1 MLTLRFQRVGKTHDT
16 TFRVVAVDS
25 RFSSK
30 SGKVKEVLGWWDPRQ
45 DKFELKTER
54 INYWLKQGAQVS
66 DSCFNLL
73 IKAKII
79 EGKKRPVVIHQKKVK
94 EGEEK
99 TPIKAET
106 PKTEEVQPS
115 LPAQAG
121 EVPAEPI
128 TEAPEVKPS
137 FAKPARPAGGATEGR
152 EEIKEEPKEEPKSE
166 EKEKIEEKK
175 EKKEKIKEEKSEAK
189 PVEEK
194 PSSAKATEGREEI
207 KEDADSK

>member
-66 DSCFNLL
+66 DSCYNLL

-137 FAKPARPAGGATEGR
+137 FAKATEGR

-166 EKEKIEEKK
+166 KTEKP
-175 EKKEKIKEEKSEAK
+175 EEKSEIPA
-189 PVEEK
+189 
-194 PSSAKATEGREEI
+194 I

>member
-121 EVPAEPI
+121 EVLAEPTI
-128 TEAPEVKPS
+128 EAPKVKE
-137 FAKPARPAGGATEGR
+137 K
-152 EEIKEEPKEEPKSE
+152 IKEEPKEEPKPE
-166 EKEKIEEKK
+166 ETEKPEGKQEESDKVEEKK
-175 EKKEKIKEEKSEAK
+175 EKKEKSKEEKSE
-189 PVEEK
+189 EK
-194 PSSAKATEGREEI
+194 PNEQKEKI
-207 KEDADSK
+207 KEDTDFK